1 MIGVSLGFCFGVDIA
16 VGGLKS
22 WTTESDPVNNEAK
35 FRRDLPSCQK
45 TNEKQKIICGF
56 TFDPSSLMF
65 DVGINDWLDVIDA
78 PDPLLV
84 L

>member
-1 MIGVSLGFCFGVDIA
+1 MKPNLEEICRA
-16 VGGLKS
+16 VK
-22 WTTESDPVNNEAK
+22 
-35 FRRDLPSCQK
+35 
-45 TNEKQKIICGF
+45 KQMRNKKIIFGF

-84 L
+84 LKIFLFILDNN